1 MKDRIAKAVFWVG
14 WSKGFVQ
21 FLSFLSTLYIARLL
35 DPNDYGLM
43 AMTGI
48 WVGSLALL
56 VEMGLGAAVIQFKNL
71 DERELNMCF
80 WGTLVTAIVG
90 YLLLYA
96 AAPAIADWFG
106 VPLLCQVLR
115 VVSLTLP
122 LTAVRIVPD
131 SLLRKALS
139 LDKTSQAEIVSVGIA
154 LPVQVILATSGT
166 GVWTLVTGML
176 LMAFIQSLLTFK
188 FSSWRPGIR
197 MGSLRLKAI
206 LGFSS
211 AKFGGSICWAVYDQM
226 DALVLGK
233 CSGEGVLGLFSM
245 AKQLALLPVHK
256 ISVVVNQLAFPVMAG
271 LQDNVEQMR
280 SVLLRQIRIVSC
292 LTLPLCIGLALV
304 AEDLVWVALT
314 EKWLPLVPV
323 LQVLCCTAVF
333 RSLETLFPPVLIARF
348 RASVLFRWTAALVLV
363 MPFAFWAGAAWSG
376 AMGVALVWA
385 LVYPAMMAWMVHKAL
400 AELSLSWSAIV
411 AEVAPVFKATL
422 AMAIVVVMFH
432 SSVHVGDTMSHLLR
446 LILAIGIGGLAYL
459 GLMFWQGGR
468 LVGEVMQLG
477 RWVVGRV

>member
-1 MKDRIAKAVFWVG
+1 MKDRIAKAVFWIG

-21 FLSFLSTLYIARLL
+21 FLSFLGTLYIARLL
-35 DPNDYGLM
+35 NPNDYGLL

-48 WVGSLALL
+48 WVSTLALL
-56 VEMGLGAAVIQFKNL
+56 VEMGLGAAVIQFQNL

-80 WGTLVTAIVG
+80 WGTLGTAIAG

-106 VPLLCQVLR
+106 APMLCDVLR

-131 SLLRKALS
+131 SLLRKALA
-139 LDKTSQAEIVSVGIA
+139 LDRTSQAEIVSVVVA
-154 LPVQVILATSGT
+154 LPVQVMMAASGT

-176 LMAFIQSLLTFK
+176 LMAFTQSLLTFK

-197 MGSLRLKAI
+197 MGSPRLKAI

-211 AKFGGSICWAVYDQM
+211 ARLGASFCWAVYDQM
-226 DALVLGK
+226 DTLVLGK
-233 CSGEGVLGLFSM
+233 ISGEGVLGLFSM

-256 ISVVVNQLAFPVMAG
+256 ISVVVNQLAFPLMAG
-271 LQDNVEQMR
+271 FQNNVEQMR
-280 SVLLRQIRIVSC
+280 SLLLRQIRIVAC
-292 LTLPLCIGLALV
+292 LTFPLCIGLALV

-323 LQVLCCTAVF
+323 LQVLCFSSVI
-333 RSLETLFPPVLIARF
+333 RSLETLLPPVLIARY
-348 RASVLFRWTAALVLV
+348 RAAVLFWWTVGLVLV

-376 AMGVALVWA
+376 ALGVAVVWA
-385 LVYPAMMAWMVHKAL
+385 IVFPAMMLWMAQKAF
-400 AELSLSWSAIV
+400 AELSLSWNAIV
-411 AEVAPVFKATL
+411 AEVAPVLKATL
-422 AMAIVVVMFH
+422 VMAIFITLFH
-432 SSVHVGDTMSHLLR
+432 STVHVGDTMSHLLR
-446 LILAIGIGGLAYL
+446 LILAIGTGALVYL
-459 GLMFWQGGR
+459 GLIVWQGGR
-468 LVGEVMQLG
+468 LVGEVVQLG
-477 RWVVGRV
+477 RWVLGRT